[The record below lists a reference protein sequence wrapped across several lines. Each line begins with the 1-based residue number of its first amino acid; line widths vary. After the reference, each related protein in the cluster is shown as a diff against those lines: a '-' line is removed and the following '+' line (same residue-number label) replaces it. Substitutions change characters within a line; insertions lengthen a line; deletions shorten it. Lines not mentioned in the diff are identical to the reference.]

1 MGTNLK
7 TLVYCESLNFTKTL
21 KYISYKTKNDP
32 AMLPHIIQC
41 RSEAVHCQKKL
52 VHNANTVAE
61 KHLQH
66 RISRGGGDQ
75 TW

>member
-1 MGTNLK
+1 M
-7 TLVYCESLNFTKTL
+7 YCESLNFTKTL

-32 AMLPHIIQC
+32 AMLLHIIQC
-41 RSEAVHCQKKL
+41 RSEAVHHQKMII
-52 VHNANTVAE
+52 HNANTLAE
-61 KHLQH
+61 QHLQP